1 VQRTISEPAVPIAI
15 PIASERAGPRA
26 VEPFAHMESTLAIK
40 LLRENKEWSYIQFD
54 KLINII

>member
-1 VQRTISEPAVPIAI
+1 MAI